1 MLYPDLIVVIV
12 VLLLSSGLAVKIYVM
27 YYTDSTKRK
36 ECNLLNKSFYCF
48 LPNKEQFFY
57 IHLI

>member
-48 LPNKEQFFY
+48 LPNKEQFC
-57 IHLI
+57 